1 MKIGIFTDTYKP
13 QVNGV
18 VTSITT
24 LERELRKKGHKVY
37 IITTTDPEVNYPE
50 SNVLRL
56 PSIVFRPAPQ
66 YRLGMIYSNKIIKK
80 IKKLNLD
87 IIHSQTEWGMGAFS
101 RFAAKRLNVPLV
113 HTYHTL
119 YEHYTH
125 YVTGKHFTKKKK
137 KLAKAISKFYCDMC
151 TSLIVP
157 TEKVEKIIKSY
168 GVSKD
173 MYIIPTGI
181 DIEKFYKKNYTD
193 EERKELRKNYGV
205 EDDEFL
211 CVYIGRVAREKSIDY
226 LIESFSKIEDEKI
239 KLLIVGKGPE
249 LEDFKEFAKKFNFG
263 NRVVF
268 SGEVP
273 YEKVPIYY
281 QIGDLFLNA
290 SISETQGLTFIEA
303 MASEIAIS
311 ARFDDNLK
319 EMFIDR
325 KAGLLY
331 KDTDEF
337 LENIKTLK
345 NNQELVRELKEN
357 ALAIS
362 HEFSAENFGDKV
374 EEVYYETMEEFKKG
388 EDFTLFR
395 GKKLIQQIRRWK
407 GIRTSKKSP
416 WS

>member
-37 IITTTDPEVNYPE
+37 IITTTDPEVNYTE

-66 YRLGMIYSNKIIKK
+66 YRLGMIYSKKIIKK

-125 YVTGKHFTKKKK
+125 YVAGRHFTKQAK

-173 MYIIPTGI
+173 MYVIPTGI
-181 DIEKFYKKNYTD
+181 DIEKFYRKNYTD
-193 EERKELRKNYGV
+193 EERKELRKQYDI

-211 CVYIGRVAREKSIDY
+211 CIFIGRVAREKSIDF
-226 LIESFSKIEDEKI
+226 LIESFSKVEDKKI

-249 LEDFKEFAKKFNFG
+249 LEDFKVFAKKFNFG
-263 NRVVF
+263 NRVIF

-273 YEKVPIYY
+273 YERVPIYY
-281 QIGDLFLNA
+281 HTGDLFLNA

-331 KDTDEF
+331 KDTNEF

-345 NNQELVRELKEN
+345 KDQELVKELKKN
-357 ALAIS
+357 ALLIS
-362 HEFSAENFGDKV
+362 HEFSAESFGDKV
-374 EEVYYETMEEFKKG
+374 EKVYCETLEGFKKG

-395 GKKLIQQIRRWK
+395 GKKFIQQIRSWK
-407 GIRTSKKSP
+407 GLRAPKKGP

>member
-66 YRLGMIYSNKIIKK
+66 YRLGMIYSNKIIRK

-101 RFAAKRLNVPLV
+101 RFAAKRLNIPLV

-125 YVTGKHFTKKKK
+125 YVTGKHFTKQAK

-168 GVSKD
+168 GVAKD
-173 MYIIPTGI
+173 MHVIPTGI
-181 DIEKFYKKNYTD
+181 DIEKFYKKNYTE
-193 EERKELRKNYGV
+193 EERKELRKSYGV

-268 SGEVP
+268 SGEVS

-345 NNQELVRELKEN
+345 NNKELVRELKEN

-362 HEFSAENFGDKV
+362 HEFSAENFGDRV

-395 GKKLIQQIRRWK
+395 GKKFIQQIRRWK
-407 GIRTSKKSP
+407 SIRTSKKGP

>member
-37 IITTTDPEVNYPE
+37 IITTSDPEVNYTE
-50 SNVLRL
+50 GNVLRL

-101 RFAAKRLNVPLV
+101 RFTAKRLNVPLV

-119 YEHYTH
+119 YEYYTH
-125 YVTGKHFTKKKK
+125 YIAGRHFTKQAK
-137 KLAKAISKFYCDMC
+137 KLAKAISKFYCDTC

-173 MYIIPTGI
+173 MYVIPTGI
-181 DIEKFYKKNYTD
+181 DIEKFYRKNYTD
-193 EERKELRKNYGV
+193 EERKELRKQYDIA
-205 EDDEFL
+205 DDEFL
-211 CVYIGRVAREKSIDY
+211 CVFIGRVAREKSIDF
-226 LIESFSKIEDEKI
+226 LIEAFSKVEDKKI

-249 LEDFKEFAKKFNFG
+249 LEDFKTFAKKFDFG
-263 NRVVF
+263 DRVIF
-268 SGEVP
+268 SGEVS
-273 YEKVPIYY
+273 YERVPIYY

-303 MASEIAIS
+303 MASEIVVN

-319 EMFIDR
+319 EIFIDR

-337 LENIKTLK
+337 LENIKALK
-345 NNQELVRELKEN
+345 NNQELVKELKKN
-357 ALAIS
+357 ALLIS
-362 HEFSAENFGDKV
+362 REFSAEAFGDRV
-374 EEVYYETMEEFKKG
+374 EKVYYETMEAFKKG

-395 GKKLIQQIRRWK
+395 GKKFIQQIRRWK
-407 GIRTSKKSP
+407 GIRASKKGP